1 MIRKLINNT
10 FFKSTIILLLG
21 GILTKI
27 VGFILKII
35 ITRKIGTEG
44 IGLYSLLS
52 GTIALVT
59 TLSVFSYPTA
69 MSTLISKNKYNSKL
83 LLFSTIVISILI
95 NIILILLVI
104 LFAPILANN
113 LLKESRLYYPIIC
126 ISLTIPFVSVSSIIK
141 GYFWGKQNMFPYML
155 SNFLEQ
161 ITRIVL
167 ISFFITKFIKISLT
181 YTICFII
188 LVNVVGEVVSQII
201 MIKYFPKMKI
211 AFRDFKISFKYIKDV
226 LKICIPVT
234 SSKIIGSLSYFLEPI
249 ILTNILLYM
258 GYSKNYIVF
267 EYGIIN
273 AYSLSLLLMPQFF
286 TQNMSTALVPEL
298 SKYYSLKNYEMCKK
312 RIKQIILVSITIGS
326 LSTLIIILFPKFFL
340 NILYNTNE
348 GIDYIKLLAP
358 FTILFYIEYPLINAL
373 HALNKASLALSTTII
388 CSIIKL
394 SSIVLF
400 SILGMGMYSLV
411 LSIIFNLIVSTILYY
426 HNIKKALTI

>member
-1 MIRKLINNT
+1 
-10 FFKSTIILLLG
+10 
-21 GILTKI
+21 
-27 VGFILKII
+27 
-35 ITRKIGTEG
+35 
-44 IGLYSLLS
+44 
-52 GTIALVT
+52 
-59 TLSVFSYPTA
+59 
-69 MSTLISKNKYNSKL
+69 
-83 LLFSTIVISILI
+83 
-95 NIILILLVI
+95 
-104 LFAPILANN
+104 
-113 LLKESRLYYPIIC
+113 
-126 ISLTIPFVSVSSIIK
+126 
-141 GYFWGKQNMFPYML
+141 
-155 SNFLEQ
+155 
-161 ITRIVL
+161 
-167 ISFFITKFIKISLT
+167 
-181 YTICFII
+181 
-188 LVNVVGEVVSQII
+188 
-201 MIKYFPKMKI
+201 
-211 AFRDFKISFKYIKDV
+211 
-226 LKICIPVT
+226 
-234 SSKIIGSLSYFLEPI
+234 
-249 ILTNILLYM
+249 
-258 GYSKNYIVF
+258 
-267 EYGIIN
+267 
-273 AYSLSLLLMPQFF
+273 MPQFF